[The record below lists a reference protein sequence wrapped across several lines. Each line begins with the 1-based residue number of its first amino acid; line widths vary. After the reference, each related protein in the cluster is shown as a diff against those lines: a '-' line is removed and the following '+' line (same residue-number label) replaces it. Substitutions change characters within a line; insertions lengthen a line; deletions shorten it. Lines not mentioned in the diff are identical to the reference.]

1 LEYTKAFE
9 YISKKVEEELAKQN
23 YTKQKVSNEDGGDLV
38 SLFTS
43 ENVAYSVVYILDK
56 QQMVLRSAAMTD
68 DGPDNDWKTL
78 ATWLYDEQTA
88 DQKDAESIANDFIE
102 GVSGTVAIKRA
113 KQVQKKKKKS
123 DDGSADPKFLAK
135 RFVTYFPELKD
146 EIKNE
151 EDCYY
156 PFRGATFAKEHIAPR
171 VADYIKRA
179 NNKETEKFANVFN
192 VQYGNGDRDTRAVI
206 TIVILN
212 SLEDEEFYKVSEF
225 FNDDLERLPRLPEST
240 REKRLSPK
248 FPKSRENQS
257 AAPCSTRV
265 SKSIRLSAAFTRG
278 RRLL

>member
-1 LEYTKAFE
+1 MEYKKAFE
-9 YISKKVEEELAKQN
+9 LISKKVEDELAKQG
-23 YTKQKVSNEDGGDLV
+23 YEKQKVLSETGGDLV

-56 QQMVLRSAAMTD
+56 QQMVLRSAAMTEE
-68 DGPDNDWKTL
+68 GPDNEWKTL
-78 ATWLYDEQTA
+78 ATWLYDDETA

-156 PFRGATFAKEHIAPR
+156 PFRGATFAKEHLAPR
-171 VADYIKRA
+171 VADYLKRS
-179 NNKETEKFANVFN
+179 NRKETEKFANVFN
-192 VQYGNGDRDTRAVI
+192 VQYGNGDRDTRAII
-206 TIVILN
+206 TIVLLN
-212 SLEDEEFYKVSEF
+212 SLDDSDFEKIKEY
-225 FNDDLERLPRLPEST
+225 FNEDLEKAAVAARKFKGKEVKPE
-240 REKRLSPK
+240 KPK
-248 FPKSRENQS
+248 KQR
-257 AAPCSTRV
+257 
-265 SKSIRLSAAFTRG
+265 KSIGST
-278 RRLL
+278 LLNQGK